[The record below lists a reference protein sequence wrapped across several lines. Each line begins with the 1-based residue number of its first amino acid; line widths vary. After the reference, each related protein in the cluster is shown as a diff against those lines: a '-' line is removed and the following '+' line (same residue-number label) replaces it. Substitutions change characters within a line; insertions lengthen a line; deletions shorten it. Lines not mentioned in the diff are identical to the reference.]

1 MFKNVLIK
9 IRDIF
14 YNQLQKLEIFKIQ
27 QFDIFVRYDNI
38 SKHLIYYII
47 KYDISCLN
55 NPVQKKKK
63 RKGNSQVDEMETSL
77 INFFK
82 KITKKFH
89 YTLLTFPDV
98 PSLSLSKESLQPC
111 RTTSSSNKRIVV
123 ELLVIA
129 QLFFVITLLF

>member
-14 YNQLQKLEIFKIQ
+14 YNQIQKLEIFKIQ

-55 NPVQKKKK
+55 NPVKKK
-63 RKGNSQVDEMETSL
+63 RNE
-77 INFFK
+77 
-82 KITKKFH
+82 
-89 YTLLTFPDV
+89 
-98 PSLSLSKESLQPC
+98 KE
-111 RTTSSSNKRIVV
+111 IVK
-123 ELLVIA
+123 LMRWRLH
-129 QLFFVITLLF
+129 F

>member
-1 MFKNVLIK
+1 MFKNVLINK

-55 NPVQKKKK
+55 NPVKKKKK

-77 INFFK
+77 INFF
-82 KITKKFH
+82 
-89 YTLLTFPDV
+89 
-98 PSLSLSKESLQPC
+98 
-111 RTTSSSNKRIVV
+111 
-123 ELLVIA
+123 
-129 QLFFVITLLF
+129 